1 MQPSKAALVLSSRRH
16 GYLGESK
23 ASTLVS
29 SPISSRPYKYTPV
42 QFDGRLL
49 FFLVQTFVKVNNN
62 GEIMYL
68 RRNKRS
74 QAASRYSTL

>member
-1 MQPSKAALVLSSRRH
+1 MDERIQSL
-16 GYLGESK
+16 
-23 ASTLVS
+23 
-29 SPISSRPYKYTPV
+29 YTGFITHIKQAIQIYAGTV
-42 QFDGRLL
+42 FVGRLL